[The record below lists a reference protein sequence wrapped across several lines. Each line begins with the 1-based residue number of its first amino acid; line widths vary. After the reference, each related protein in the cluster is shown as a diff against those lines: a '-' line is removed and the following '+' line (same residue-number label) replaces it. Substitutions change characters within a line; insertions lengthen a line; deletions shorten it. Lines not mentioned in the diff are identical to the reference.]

1 MELKDFNIVEAA
13 PGVGIPIIKKF
24 DDVLVSGSTLEI
36 HFYWAGK
43 GTTSVPVKG
52 VYGPLIS
59 AIEVTPSKFFLQFR
73 ISTFFVIN
81 LLARNSSPFIDF
93 DVGGGLSV
101 GAIVGIVLASCVI
114 LVLILVFLRMKGYL
128 GKKDL
133 EDKGKINHF
142 FFNKKKMWR
151 KYRLGT
157 F

>member
-1 MELKDFNIVEAA
+1 MELKDFNIVEEAR
-13 PGVGIPIIKKF
+13 GVGIPIIKEF

-43 GTTSVPVKG
+43 GTTSIPVKG

-59 AIEVTPSKFFLQFR
+59 AIEVTPSKFSCNLGFLP
-73 ISTFFVIN
+73 FFSLTCMYVIP
-81 LLARNSSPFIDF
+81 LVFIDF

-128 GKKDL
+128 GKKVL
-133 EDKGKINHF
+133 EDKGKINHI

>member
-1 MELKDFNIVEAA
+1 MEEAR
-13 PGVGIPIIKKF
+13 GVGIPIIKEF

-43 GTTSVPVKG
+43 GTTSIPVKG

-81 LLARNSSPFIDF
+81 LHVRNSSPFVDF
-93 DVGGGLSV
+93 EVGRGLSV

-133 EDKGKINHF
+133 KDKGKINHIF
-142 FFNKKKMWR
+142 F
-151 KYRLGT
+151 Y
-157 F
+157 